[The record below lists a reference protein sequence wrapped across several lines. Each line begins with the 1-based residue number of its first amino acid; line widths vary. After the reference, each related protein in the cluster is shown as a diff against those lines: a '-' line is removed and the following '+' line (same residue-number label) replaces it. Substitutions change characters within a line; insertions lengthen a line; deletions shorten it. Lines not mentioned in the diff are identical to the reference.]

1 MTTSI
6 FWPYGFL
13 YWMATNLVLCRAD
26 FEESSIV
33 NGCNSS
39 ISNQTGLILLMNCE
53 KAIVNLADLYHLSKS
68 SRNLIEIRD
77 SADVTLANDEKNIFT
92 LDEMREVNLF
102 IENVTSVRIHYKT
115 FEQLVINAVFRNIKI
130 LTLEEKSFSSCWGTV
145 WFFNSPTKSS
155 IKSFSSSD
163 LIVYKSESSFTIHT
177 RPDVTP
183 RQKLYQVY
191 KILNKVNDLEIT
203 IYAVLALIGAVI
215 LTLISLTIVVA
226 RKFVPPLRHL
236 ENLPDVIRVP
246 TSVPPRRNNPV
257 TKVSR
262 ISRVVFQKRRANNK
276 ESNRLKPS
284 NHQHCRPPLPPPRDI

>member
-1 MTTSI
+1 
-6 FWPYGFL
+6 
-13 YWMATNLVLCRAD
+13 
-26 FEESSIV
+26 
-33 NGCNSS
+33 
-39 ISNQTGLILLMNCE
+39 MNCE

-102 IENVTSVRIHYKT
+102 IENVTSVTIHYKT

-191 KILNKVNDLEIT
+191 KILNKVNDLG
-203 IYAVLALIGAVI
+203 VF
-215 LTLISLTIVVA
+215 
-226 RKFVPPLRHL
+226 KNLRFFL
-236 ENLPDVIRVP
+236 N
-246 TSVPPRRNNPV
+246 
-257 TKVSR
+257 SR
-262 ISRVVFQKRRANNK
+262 
-276 ESNRLKPS
+276 
-284 NHQHCRPPLPPPRDI
+284 

>member
-1 MTTSI
+1 MKS
-6 FWPYGFL
+6 
-13 YWMATNLVLCRAD
+13 
-26 FEESSIV
+26 FEFYYANHFPSK
-33 NGCNSS
+33 NK
-39 ISNQTGLILLMNCE
+39 QTGLILLRNCE

-102 IENVTSVRIHYKT
+102 IENVTSVTIHYKT
-115 FEQLVINAVFRNIKI
+115 FDQLVINVVFRNIKI

-145 WFFNSPTKSS
+145 WFFNSPTTSS
-155 IKSFSSSD
+155 IKSFSNSD

-191 KILNKVNDLEIT
+191 KILNKVNDLGVFLKKLKFFKIPAKTPFVSEIT
-203 IYAVLALIGAVI
+203 IYAVLTLIGAVI

-246 TSVPPRRNNPV
+246 TPVPPRRNNPV

-276 ESNRLKPS
+276 ESNRLKPH
-284 NHQHCRPPLPPPRDI
+284 NHQQSRPPLPPPVNPAFIY